1 MKTKEIIILLVC
13 VLFLLFQVILYL
25 INFPWNLSSR
35 SEDWAAFSTFFGL
48 SFSFASALLIFLTYR
63 NQTNMSSVLQF
74 ESIFFQWHQQHRDI
88 YNGLAEQ
95 IISISNNV
103 VIPFIYQHKGE
114 FDISQFSVDDKN
126 KAIRDVMPYY
136 RSLYHLLK
144 YINQSD
150 IIDCDGQKKK
160 YVDIIQSQMTD
171 AEYNVVLFLLLCDHN
186 KNRSDKFNKYSG
198 NNPPKGVS
206 WIDFIDKY
214 HLLKNIYY
222 PTTNENYTDF
232 VKFMHITFPN
242 SRESFHFLQ

>member
-95 IISISNNV
+95 IISISNNI

-114 FDISQFSVDDKN
+114 FEISQFCVDEN
-126 KAIRDVMPYY
+126 NIEIRDVMPYY
-136 RSLYHLLK
+136 RSLYHLMK
-144 YINQSD
+144 YINRSD
-150 IIDCDGQKKK
+150 IIDCYEQKKK

-171 AEYNVVLFLLLCDHN
+171 AEYNVVLFLLLCDEN
-186 KNRSDKFNKYSG
+186 KNRSDIFNKYSG
-198 NNPPKGVS
+198 NNPQKGVS
-206 WIDFIDKY
+206 LITFIDKY

-222 PTTNENYTDF
+222 PATNENYTDF
-232 VKFMHITFPN
+232 VKFMHNTFP
-242 SRESFHFLQ
+242 ETELSFHFLK